1 MKTLACP
8 LTPAPL
14 LDPLTPLPPPLPSP
28 LLPLCVAY
36 GDGTHR

>member
-8 LTPAPL
+8 LTPAQLRNL
-14 LDPLTPLPPPLPSP
+14 LTLSPPPLPSP

-36 GDGTHR
+36 GDRTHR